1 MACIFNYVDETLSPK
16 LIFNAES
23 GKVRRG
29 DIGFCKHLL
38 EFILKSIFPDRV
50 CELGFV
56 ESSPALPVL
65 NHDTPSM
72 KHMAYLYVI
81 GWRSYQNDPNMIL

>member
-38 EFILKSIFPDRV
+38 EFILKSIFRT
-50 CELGFV
+50 EYASL
-56 ESSPALPVL
+56 VL
-65 NHDTPSM
+65 LNQVLH
-72 KHMAYLYVI
+72 
-81 GWRSYQNDPNMIL
+81 YQY